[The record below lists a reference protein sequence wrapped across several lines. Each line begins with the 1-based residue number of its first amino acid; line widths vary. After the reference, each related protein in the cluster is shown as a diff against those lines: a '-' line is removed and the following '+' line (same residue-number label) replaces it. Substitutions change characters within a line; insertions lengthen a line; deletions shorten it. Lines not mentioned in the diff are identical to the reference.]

1 MNWIRTSSL
10 LRFLGLALLAT
21 CFNAGNAN
29 AQAVQGKFTLTFA
42 ARWGQVILPAGDY
55 SFSMDSVGKPCP
67 ITLYRGRNGVAVIL
81 AQSQDRKDS
90 GRAELT
96 VVRGTVR
103 SLSLPEMGVI
113 FQYAP
118 QRHKYLTAPEER
130 EIAQI
135 VPVVTTGK
143 WERCILIGKI
153 KGQSTSRSGPFRF
166 SFALLCGC

>member
-1 MNWIRTSSL
+1 MNRILTSSMV
-10 LRFLGLALLAT
+10 RFLGLALLAI

-55 SFSMDSVGKPCP
+55 SFSMDSVGNPCP
-67 ITLYRGRNGVAVIL
+67 ITLYRGKNGVSVIL
-81 AQSQDRKDS
+81 AQAQDKKDS

-103 SLSLPEMGVI
+103 TLSLPELGVV

-118 QRHKYLTAPEER
+118 QHHKYLTAPDER

-143 WERCILIGKI
+143 
-153 KGQSTSRSGPFRF
+153 
-166 SFALLCGC
+166 